1 MPVCSGKLSE
11 FGEAMYNGVFQSN
24 PKGIGW
30 KKWLLIGG
38 AALLTL
44 ALIGC
49 LIYFNLRPEPPAV
62 PAAQVSATTTPGTTQ
77 PATSV
82 PPKTETE
89 ATTQPTTATDS
100 STTTTSPDQQ
110 TEPTTGGQESDTPT
124 PPQPYKL
131 TCSKYFVYDV
141 TAGSYLAQSGDAST
155 RIYPASITKLFTIHV
170 ALQHLTPDTMVTVGS
185 EITMIHPDSTV
196 ASLRQGDVVSV
207 DLLVGGML
215 LPSGNDAAYALAAA
229 AGREILND
237 PNCSANTA
245 VNGFVEE
252 MNRQAQ
258 ALGMTGSHFANP
270 DGIHRDDH
278 YFSMADM
285 VKLGRLSLDNPR
297 VMKYAGTAIKTVQLG
312 DRYVTWKNTNLLV
325 RSDLLS
331 MEPTDSGIDPE
342 RLAAL
347 YNEHAIGLK
356 TGRTTP
362 AGYCLLSA
370 FRVEGRVLLVGVF
383 GASDSVPRC
392 EDALYLFNK
401 AIEPKT
407 AEAQ

>member
-1 MPVCSGKLSE
+1 
-11 FGEAMYNGVFQSN
+11 
-24 PKGIGW
+24 
-30 KKWLLIGG
+30 
-38 AALLTL
+38 
-44 ALIGC
+44 
-49 LIYFNLRPEPPAV
+49 
-62 PAAQVSATTTPGTTQ
+62 
-77 PATSV
+77 
-82 PPKTETE
+82 
-89 ATTQPTTATDS
+89 
-100 STTTTSPDQQ
+100 
-110 TEPTTGGQESDTPT
+110 
-124 PPQPYKL
+124 
-131 TCSKYFVYDV
+131 
-141 TAGSYLAQSGDAST
+141 
-155 RIYPASITKLFTIHV
+155 
-170 ALQHLTPDTMVTVGS
+170 
-185 EITMIHPDSTV
+185 
-196 ASLRQGDVVSV
+196 
-207 DLLVGGML
+207 
-215 LPSGNDAAYALAAA
+215 
-229 AGREILND
+229 
-237 PNCSANTA
+237 
-245 VNGFVEE
+245 

-285 VKLGRLSLDNPR
+285 VKLGRLSLDNPL